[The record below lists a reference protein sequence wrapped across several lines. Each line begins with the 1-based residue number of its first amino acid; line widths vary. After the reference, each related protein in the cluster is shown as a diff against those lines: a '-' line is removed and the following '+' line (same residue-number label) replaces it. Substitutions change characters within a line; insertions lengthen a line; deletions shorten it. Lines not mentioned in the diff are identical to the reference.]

1 MSTSPTK
8 KVRESGLELGRMII
22 MFQIVFLHVCTY
34 GNYAGAA
41 KANGGIHEVLFYL
54 IWLMCRGPVLLLIMI
69 MGYFTVTKQQSV
81 KQTFP
86 KIKSLYLPMM
96 FYSIFLHIAALV
108 IDRFSDFEVFPAYGK
123 SELISAFFPFMHRT
137 WYFLT
142 LYIMVLVITPY
153 LNIVLQKISK
163 EEYLTLLGILGFI
176 FCIWQPLSK
185 MPHFNQ
191 IFQTV
196 KVFTTE
202 GGKSYYDFLFAYI
215 IGGYLRLHFKEP
227 FKKNWHNLAAF
238 FGLGLF
244 NTALCFIYEDYKR
257 VVPFNDN
264 LIVLI
269 QCVFFIMFFKNLKI
283 QSRAINA
290 MAATNLGIYMIH
302 EQPQFRRI
310 IWKDWLVFSH
320 QKGFYSTWKFPI
332 KILLLCSIV
341 YFGCMLVEF
350 GRIYLFRLI
359 GNLYNK
365 YTSKNKSTDNSNDK
379 NIMLI
384 KKRKENA

>member
-1 MSTSPTK
+1 MSTTPTK

-34 GNYAGAA
+34 GNYAGAS
-41 KANGGIHEVLFYL
+41 KAAGGIHEFLFYL

-69 MGYFTVTKQQSV
+69 MGYFTVTKQQTV

-86 KIKSLYLPMM
+86 KIKSLYLPMI
-96 FYSIFLHIAALV
+96 FYSIFLHIAALIV
-108 IDRFSDFEVFPAYGK
+108 DRVSDFEVFTTYGK
-123 SELISAFFPFMHRT
+123 SDLISAFVPFTHRT

-142 LYIMVLVITPY
+142 LYIMVLIVTPY
-153 LNIVLQKISK
+153 LNMVLQKISK
-163 EEYLTLLGILGFI
+163 QEYLTLLGILGFM

-185 MPHFNQ
+185 LPLTSGV
-191 IFQTV
+191 FQTI

-238 FGLGLF
+238 IGLGVF
-244 NTALCFIYEDYKR
+244 NTGLCFIYEDYKR

-269 QCVFFIMFFKNLKI
+269 QCIFFIIFFKNLKI
-283 QSRAINA
+283 QSRVINA

-310 IWKDWLVFSH
+310 IWKDWLVFTH
-320 QKGFYSTWKFPI
+320 QDGFYSTWKFPI
-332 KILLLCSIV
+332 KILLVCSIV

-350 GRIYLFRLI
+350 GRIYLFKAV
-359 GNLYNK
+359 GALYNRARQK
-365 YTSKNKSTDNSNDK
+365 KNLIANSSNNITISNK
-379 NIMLI
+379 N
-384 KKRKENA
+384 REQA